1 MRAEAAPHAGDVI
14 VGFASTRT
22 TTREPPSLPR
32 DAVLRPGTVLYE
44 GTSFGSRFTTG
55 HNVIVREDVIVGDDV
70 SIWSNSVIDYSSS
83 IGDRVKIHCN
93 CYVAQFTRID
103 ADAFL
108 APGVTI
114 ANDLFPGAEASAI
127 AMQGPWIGAHAQI
140 GANVTILPFVH
151 IGEGAIIGA
160 GSVVT
165 RNVPDGAIAYGNP
178 ARVAGHL
185 EEIDIAERLREAQ
198 ARLELPVAGAS

>member
-1 MRAEAAPHAGDVI
+1 VQSEAAPAASDVI
-14 VGFASTRT
+14 IGFPSTRT
-22 TTREPPSLPR
+22 TNCEPPSLPH

-44 GTSFGSRFTTG
+44 GTSFGRRFTTG

-70 SIWSNSVIDYSSS
+70 SIWSNTVIDYSSS

-114 ANDLFPGAEASAI
+114 ANDLFPGDEASAI

-151 IGEGAIIGA
+151 IGEGSVIGA

-165 RNVPDGAIAYGNP
+165 RSVPEGVLAYGNP
-178 ARVAGHL
+178 ARVTRRVD
-185 EEIDIAERLREAQ
+185 EIDVAERIREAR
-198 ARLELPVAGAS
+198 ARLRWTATGAS